1 MEENCIH
8 ISKELPVAFG
18 SFTKQDNWD
27 YFFTLRGVDDFSEWY
42 ADWPQL
48 RTLLR
53 NNLSFPPP
61 PEELNILVP
70 ACGNSRLSENLYD
83 DGFRNIINVDFSKVV
98 ISAMMK
104 RNLRG
109 RPAMK
114 WRVMDITSIQFE
126 NGTFDAI
133 VDKGGLDALME
144 SELDSRSGILYISE
158 VKRLLKAGGKYICLT
173 LAEPHVLGLLFRKFR
188 FGWKVNLYAIAQE
201 PSSGTTKQHT
211 FMLVAEKYILTVV
224 SQVTSFMDE
233 CSVESHGYQVQK
245 VFEALERENIVR
257 AEYSNGADIWY
268 SLEDLKQGVKG
279 DIREIEPGRAVK
291 LFLGEPGVSRFFYT
305 GELLDAERG
314 LAPFSDR
321 FRVVVFR
328 KAQTCQKMLAIEL
341 PKWFLIGTLKASRL
355 LMIVLDSSHSNV
367 TWDDIV
373 KGISCFVK
381 QLTPVETGYE
391 IYHVACTCEDDL
403 VDGVKQRNIVHEVK
417 TALSGTIYVEDV
429 LLDMHPPKHIIFRRL
444 CFERT
449 ESWVH
454 SEVLL
459 SAQGPNET
467 SGQVEDKKGPAAFRT
482 RKKGKQKKI
491 DSHSSGSHSESSSG
505 QPKFERKVTV
515 RGYHQGLIAG
525 LLLFSVYSKRT
536 TSAGGLVKT
545 VIIGLGSGA
554 LPMFMRSCL
563 PTLRIEVVELD
574 PVVLNVA
581 SEYFGF
587 IEDERLKVHI
597 TDATK
602 FVREKANSEEEG
614 NNSFK
619 VDLLIID
626 VDSSDSS
633 SGLISPEADFV
644 EESFFL
650 AVKDS
655 LSDKGLFIFKL
666 VSKFPSVKAAVYS
679 KLKRVFSN
687 VYHFYVDNDFV
698 EIIFALKKDD
708 PVIAENELAE
718 ACDALARSVEHN
730 SQGWA
735 KRALHNSKLIK
746 PLP

>member
-27 YFFTLRGVDDFSEWY
+27 YFFTLRGVDDFSEW
-42 ADWPQL
+42 
-48 RTLLR
+48 

-83 DGFRNIINVDFSKVV
+83 EGFRNIINVDFSKVV

-114 WRVMDITSIQFE
+114 WRVMDITNIQFE

-201 PSSGTTKQHT
+201 PSSGTIKQHT

-245 VFEALERENIVR
+245 VFEALERENTVR

-291 LFLGEPGVSRFFYT
+291 LFL
-305 GELLDAERG
+305 
-314 LAPFSDR
+314 
-321 FRVVVFR
+321 
-328 KAQTCQKMLAIEL
+328 
-341 PKWFLIGTLKASRL
+341 
-355 LMIVLDSSHSNV
+355 
-367 TWDDIV
+367 
-373 KGISCFVK
+373 
-381 QLTPVETGYE
+381 
-391 IYHVACTCEDDL
+391 DDL
-403 VDGVKQRNIVHEVK
+403 VDGVKQRNIVHEVEELLFLAYIISAAALYVFPSPLFLLKIRLFWFIQVK

-429 LLDMHPPKHIIFRRL
+429 MLHMHPPKHVIFRRF

-459 SAQGPNET
+459 STEEPNET

-482 RKKGKQKKI
+482 RKKGKPKKI
-491 DSHSSGSHSESSSG
+491 DSHSSASSG

-525 LLLFSVYSKRT
+525 LMLFSVHSKRT

-545 VIIGLGSGA
+545 VIIGLGSGT

-602 FVREKANSEEEG
+602 FVKEKANSEEEG

-626 VDSSDSS
+626 VDSSDSRLVLLRS

-666 VSKFPSVKAAVYS
+666 VSKFPSVKGAVYS

-687 VYHFYVDNDFV
+687 VYHFYVDQDFV
-698 EIIFALKKDD
+698 EIIFALKRDD
-708 PVIAENELAE
+708 PIIAENELAE